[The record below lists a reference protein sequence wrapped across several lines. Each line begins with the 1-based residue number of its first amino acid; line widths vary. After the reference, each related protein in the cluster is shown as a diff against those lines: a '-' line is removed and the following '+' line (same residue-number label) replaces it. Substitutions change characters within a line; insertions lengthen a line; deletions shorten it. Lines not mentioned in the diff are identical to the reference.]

1 MGEIHRTKG
10 SVIKRIE
17 VIYVANDGK
26 ENLIVPTS
34 EEARK
39 NGRKGGIASGKA
51 RREKRDRKQMASDLL
66 DLTMQ
71 GAGVDKIKKFFGV
84 KDIELNAYQVTVLSC
99 LMKAM
104 QKGDANAL
112 EKLLKISG
120 EQFAEVLDVSVGKS
134 EKLADIMSQLKGE

>member
-1 MGEIHRTKG
+1 M
-10 SVIKRIE
+10 
-17 VIYVANDGK
+17 ANDGIK
-26 ENLIVPTS
+26 NLIPVQS
-34 EEARK
+34 EEEAREK
-39 NGRKGGIASGKA
+39 GRKGGIASGKA

-71 GAGVDKIKKFFGV
+71 GAGVDKIKKFFGM

-112 EKLLKISG
+112 EKLLKIAG
-120 EQFAEVLDVSVGKS
+120 EQFTELLDVSVGKS
-134 EKLADIMSQLKGE
+134 EKLADIMEQLKGE

>member
-1 MGEIHRTKG
+1 M
-10 SVIKRIE
+10 
-17 VIYVANDGK
+17 YVAN
-26 ENLIVPTS
+26 EQNLIPNSERTPT
-34 EEARK
+34 ERRENARK
-39 NGRKGGIASGKA
+39 AGIASGKA

-71 GAGVDKIKKFFGV
+71 GAGVDKIKKFFNIKG
-84 KDIELNAYQVTVLSC
+84 IELNAYQVTVLSC

-120 EQFAEVLDVSVGKS
+120 EQFAEVLDVTVGKS
-134 EKLADIMSQLKGE
+134 EKLADIMEQLKGGD

>member
-1 MGEIHRTKG
+1 M
-10 SVIKRIE
+10 
-17 VIYVANDGK
+17 YVANDGIK
-26 ENLIVPTS
+26 NLIPVQS
-34 EEARK
+34 KEEAREK
-39 NGRKGGIASGKA
+39 GRKGGIASGKA

-84 KDIELNAYQVTVLSC
+84 KDTELNAYQVTVLSC

-112 EKLLKISG
+112 EKLLKIAG
-120 EQFAEVLDVSVGKS
+120 EQFTELLDVSVGKS
-134 EKLADIMSQLKGE
+134 EKLADIMEQIKGE

>member
-1 MGEIHRTKG
+1 MTDI
-10 SVIKRIE
+10 SE
-17 VIYVANDGK
+17 VIYVANDGI
-26 ENLIVPTS
+26 ENLKPVRS
-34 EEARK
+34 VEEAREK
-39 NGRKGGIASGKA
+39 GRKGGIASGKA

-71 GAGVDKIKKFFGV
+71 GAGVDKIKKFFGM

-112 EKLLKISG
+112 EKLLKIAG
-120 EQFAEVLDVSVGKS
+120 EQFTELLDVSVGKS
-134 EKLADIMSQLKGE
+134 EKLADIMDQLKGE

>member
-1 MGEIHRTKG
+1 M
-10 SVIKRIE
+10 
-17 VIYVANDGK
+17 ANE
-26 ENLIVPTS
+26 ENLVPMTDLTES
-34 EEARK
+34 ERREMA
-39 NGRKGGIASGKA
+39 RKGGIASGKA

-71 GAGVDKIKKFFGV
+71 GAGVDKIKKFFGM

-112 EKLLKISG
+112 EKLLKIAG
-120 EQFAEVLDVSVGKS
+120 EQFTELLDVSVGKS
-134 EKLADIMSQLKGE
+134 EKLADIMEQLKGE

>member
-1 MGEIHRTKG
+1 MTNTKG
-10 SVIKRIE
+10 ARN
-17 VIYVANDGK
+17 VANDGK
-26 ENLIVPTS
+26 ENLIVPSS

-51 RREKRDRKQMASDLL
+51 RREKRDRKQRAAELF

-71 GAGVDKIKKFFGV
+71 GAGVEKIKKFFNIN
-84 KDIELNAYQVTVLSC
+84 DDLTAYETMVLSC
-99 LMKAM
+99 FMKAM

-120 EQFAEVLDVSVGKS
+120 EQFTELLDVSVGKS
-134 EKLADIMSQLKGE
+134 EKLADIMNQIKGE

>member
-1 MGEIHRTKG
+1 M
-10 SVIKRIE
+10 
-17 VIYVANDGK
+17 ANDGID
-26 ENLIVPTS
+26 NLIVPSS

-51 RREKRDRKQMASDLL
+51 RREKRDRKQRAAELF

-71 GAGVDKIKKFFGV
+71 SAGVDKIKRFFNIN
-84 KDIELNAYQVTVLSC
+84 DELNAYEVMVLSC
-99 LMKAM
+99 FMKAM

-120 EQFAEVLDVSVGKS
+120 EQFAEVLDVTVGKS
-134 EKLADIMSQLKGE
+134 EKLADIMDQLKND

>member
-1 MGEIHRTKG
+1 MTDI
-10 SVIKRIE
+10 SE
-17 VIYVANDGK
+17 VIYVANEGI
-26 ENLIVPTS
+26 ENLKPVRS
-34 EEARK
+34 VEEAREK
-39 NGRKGGIASGKA
+39 GRRGGIASGKA

-84 KDIELNAYQVTVLSC
+84 KDTELNAYQVTVLSC

-120 EQFAEVLDVSVGKS
+120 EQFAEVLDVTVGKS
-134 EKLADIMSQLKGE
+134 EKLADIMDQIKGE

>member
-1 MGEIHRTKG
+1 M
-10 SVIKRIE
+10 
-17 VIYVANDGK
+17 ANE
-26 ENLIVPTS
+26 ENLVPMTDLTES
-34 EEARK
+34 ERREMA
-39 NGRKGGIASGKA
+39 RKGGIASGKA

-112 EKLLKISG
+112 EKLLKIAG
-120 EQFAEVLDVSVGKS
+120 EQFTELLDVSVGKS
-134 EKLADIMSQLKGE
+134 EKLADIMSQLKE

>member
-1 MGEIHRTKG
+1 M
-10 SVIKRIE
+10 
-17 VIYVANDGK
+17 ANDGI
-26 ENLIVPTS
+26 ENLIPQS
-34 EEARK
+34 ERTKEEQREIARL
-39 NGRKGGIASGKA
+39 GGIASGKA

-71 GAGVDKIKKFFGV
+71 GAGVDKIKKFFGM
-84 KDIELNAYQVTVLSC
+84 KNTELNAYQVTVLSC

-120 EQFAEVLDVSVGKS
+120 EQFAEVLDVTVGKS
-134 EKLADIMSQLKGE
+134 EKLADIMEQIKGE

>member
-1 MGEIHRTKG
+1 M
-10 SVIKRIE
+10 
-17 VIYVANDGK
+17 ANNE
-26 ENLIVPTS
+26 ENLVSLADRTT
-34 EEARK
+34 EERREIAIK
-39 NGRKGGIASGKA
+39 AGIASGKA

-71 GAGVDKIKKFFGV
+71 GAGVDKIKKFFGM
-84 KDIELNAYQVTVLSC
+84 KNTELNAYQVTVLSC

-134 EKLADIMSQLKGE
+134 EKLADIMEQLKGE